1 MQRARI
7 AVIGAGWYARLANI
21 PSLLDYEGAELV
33 AICDTDE
40 TRARETATEF
50 GIPRYFTDFT
60 QLLRSGIAD
69 GVVVTVPHTAHYPVC
84 RAALDAGLHVLVEKP
99 MTVDAADAWDL
110 VRRSERAGRHLMV
123 GQTFHFT
130 SVAQWVRT
138 AVPRLGE
145 LVQIVGTFASHTE
158 RLFRGESALPDGRG
172 GTYADPKLAGG
183 GQGHAQ
189 LSHLLGVVCWTT
201 GLRAAEVFGYL
212 DNRGLAVD
220 LVDSI
225 TVRFAGGAQGSFTG
239 TGTVPR
245 DHPARE
251 NIAYYGTKGM
261 LVYDLAAAAAELR
274 LAGAEAEHSGLSD
287 GESGYPVDAPARAFA
302 DLMAGRIDRTPG
314 PATPAAHSVELLDA
328 AYRSAASGRPISI
341 EGSGS
346 CGVE

>member
-1 MQRARI
+1 MQRTRI

-21 PSLLDYEGAELV
+21 PSLLDYDGADLV

-40 TRARETATEF
+40 NRARETATEF
-50 GIPRYFTDFT
+50 GIPRYFTDPA
-60 QLLRSGIAD
+60 QLLHSGIAD
-69 GVVVTVPHTAHYPVC
+69 GVVVAVPHTVHYPVC
-84 RAALDAGLHVLVEKP
+84 RAALDAGLHALVEKP
-99 MTVDAADAWDL
+99 MTVTAADAWDL
-110 VRRSERAGRHLMV
+110 VRRAERADRHLMV

-130 SVAQWVRT
+130 SVAGRVR
-138 AVPRLGE
+138 AAMPRLGE
-145 LVQIVGTFASHTE
+145 LLQVVGTFASHTE
-158 RLFRGESALPDGRG
+158 RLFRGGSALPDGRG

-225 TVRFAGGAQGSFTG
+225 NVRFAGGAQGSFTG

-251 NIAYYGTKGM
+251 NIVYYGTKGM
-261 LVYDLAAAAAELR
+261 LVYDLAAACAEVR
-274 LAGAEAEHSGLSD
+274 LAGAETEHIGLSE
-287 GESGYPVDAPARAFA
+287 GESPYPLGAPARAFV
-302 DLMAGRIDRTPG
+302 DLVAGRIDDTPG
-314 PATPAAHSVELLDA
+314 PATPAAYSVELLDA
-328 AYRSAASGRPISI
+328 AYRSSASGRPVAVTDTTK
-341 EGSGS
+341 SGV
-346 CGVE
+346 G